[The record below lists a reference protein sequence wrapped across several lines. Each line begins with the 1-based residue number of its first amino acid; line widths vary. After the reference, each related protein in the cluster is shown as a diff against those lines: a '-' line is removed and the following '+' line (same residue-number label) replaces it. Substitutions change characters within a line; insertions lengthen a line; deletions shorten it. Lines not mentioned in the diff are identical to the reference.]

1 MATWIT
7 TSIVDATS
15 QTLARTVLQ
24 NNRGVLVLL
33 SRKARNFRTMATIR
47 AVHQKGLGSHGLL
60 SAQNLSS
67 PKTHIAFTNHFNKK
81 QNAVSFKKF

>member
-1 MATWIT
+1 
-7 TSIVDATS
+7 
-15 QTLARTVLQ
+15 
-24 NNRGVLVLL
+24 
-33 SRKARNFRTMATIR
+33 MATIR

-67 PKTHIAFTNHFNKK
+67 PKTHIAFTNHKK